1 VNMYNE
7 KYGIPSTEIMNTMKG
22 NGMLTAMNFDEKI
35 EWTYFL
41 LWHHEGRRAR
51 MGAAMM
57 GPDYTQWHG
66 NFEVAERMY
75 TEFIPELKEMIM
87 EAKAHGHAAEAQEVE
102 TLLTTL
108 LNSEMHQWYIGKMD
122 PEEVQKRKEESAKF
136 RERYSTD

>member
-1 VNMYNE
+1 
-7 KYGIPSTEIMNTMKG
+7 MKA

-87 EAKAHGHAAEAQEVE
+87 EAKAHGHAAEAREVE
-102 TLLTTL
+102 TMLTTL

-122 PEEVQKRKEESAKF
+122 PEEVKKRKEESAKF